1 VDKIDQFK
9 IKNQDLA
16 ESFMPGRDKVFG
28 AILGAAKQ
36 HAEQKGKRDQ
46 LRSLLE
52 GGTMAAMDTGKVEM
66 RKAPG
71 AKKAE
76 EALSTAADFIPFV
89 GAGKSAMQGD
99 YGSAALQAGMDVAGG
114 SLLKGAAALGG
125 KAIPALAGIFIGPKS
140 KLWDK
145 AAADEFNRL
154 VDEGED
160 WNKAHGKTGTHFGAD
175 SALRQE
181 ISDKNMRLR
190 SQAELDAMAQQK
202 RIELSALESAM
213 RFNKT
218 GQRDLFPRELSAA
231 RAELRP
237 RRLELETDID
247 LLRADPSRTGYPLRL
262 VMEHPELYKAYPNIG
277 DDVMV
282 RRGNDLGKGVY
293 GEVVMGPSGRTIGL
307 SRLSESPNAKIKPE
321 DTMVHE
327 LQHVIQDIE
336 GFEGGSSPRD
346 ALNLVAGA
354 RIRELQAQGMSPKD
368 ATAEASK
375 EFSGRAGELYS
386 RMAGEAEAR
395 AVEARRQMTPEERLS
410 TYPQDQDYDNYV
422 PYDRQLMQR
431 DYQPYAHGGEVHM
444 ADAGSVRKAIQAISK
459 FSAPQDE
466 ALRVAQRN
474 AVKMLG
480 LPPGNTPMDR
490 ARAMKLIDAYHG
502 TKQDIT
508 GGFKPGYDDNLAFV
522 TKSPEFASQWI
533 GKGKLQQRS
542 GEQAQREIKSANDAY
557 KNIRS
562 RNMNYE
568 ALNDLKG
575 EEFNSAF
582 DRMNALARAEAEA
595 EFGLLGIPSKI
606 HSTVYPLKVMANKTF
621 NPETDMDVMA
631 EFFEKNEI
639 PPKLQDLYASGNYM
653 MYETKPVVSY
663 LQSKGYDS
671 MRLRE
676 STGDDYPTIAVFN
689 PKGIRSRFAAFDP
702 ARQDE
707 NDLLAGI
714 GALGL
719 GLPLASGLANRDEG
733 YARGGDVHMARG
745 GDAVKALIKAAKALD
760 LPPAAASQRT
770 QIPGTEPTYR
780 KAKEILDR
788 EMPGGRT
795 LDYGSGLGIGS
806 RVLGSESFEPF
817 PREGVAPTYTRA
829 EDIPSDAFH
838 RLVNLNMLNVVP
850 RDVRDAA
857 VENIGRVMRPGGMGL
872 VTTRG
877 KDVMKASG
885 ELGPEPNSMIT
896 SIGTY
901 QKGFT
906 PEELREYLQYILG
919 NKYDIGRLNLG
930 PAGAVVRKKGMKE
943 GGEVHMAGGGNK
955 SLGEMV
961 DELPAKASDKIIEL
975 ALQAY
980 GGLRNRGSLPA
991 NQKVFLDTF
1000 VDKNQAPITESMFS
1014 EPELNALKAMIS
1026 RKGGDKGSINYND
1039 YASFMNTNQVSGNKG
1054 VLEAGKNPYESLR
1067 TTLGQFNYR
1076 LDPATKKYVVEDTY
1090 DFNRLQ
1096 KPPASGGKT
1105 TEDVLKMSDYIAQP
1119 EVFNPGNMNPYM
1131 ALRLY
1136 AGRNMPEGQGRPVSI
1151 SVPYAKGGEVHAA
1164 NGLPLTFA
1172 YDKEDPDALQN
1183 WMRESQFGKVD
1194 IPAPY
1199 RVKPE
1204 EVTVARAMRTPAP
1217 EMSAKD
1223 KLRTLLQEGVKQG
1236 KKEIKTLGDPN
1247 AVTDLVNRGLIAN
1260 NPVSGAI
1267 DLVNMGLEP
1276 FGLGSEMPIGGS
1288 AHVQKLMK
1296 DYGFTKQE
1304 RPLLETGLALASPF
1318 MPAAAKKVGQLAKDT
1333 APAAREAL
1341 HGALESGMES
1351 GLIQGPAY
1359 AIKPVGGQWLD
1370 APRGNRLGLGNES
1383 LAESKTAL
1391 DRALERAQFGIPEW
1405 QELVAAGKFP
1415 AHIAEGN
1422 INAIRQNLEMAKQS
1436 HALNSFTEKQ
1446 LTNYIRNQMGSPE
1459 DPILKL
1465 AENWPNERA
1474 AMLAERRQRLGALE
1488 AKRQA
1493 IETNPVPADV
1503 RDPAAW
1509 RQARIRTIE
1518 GEMAGVRKSIDNI
1531 IEHQPLH
1538 MPTSEVG
1545 LLTDTATRREKAGF
1559 PAHGTATT
1567 DIGRGWENLT
1577 DRQIKNI
1584 EAWKLASSDYLPSL
1598 YDADAANLSASIF
1611 NKPRPHNLTPQQIQ
1625 EVRMYRNDPLAQP
1638 EFLQENKWLGKLDP
1652 GTPIYGLNEPQRV
1665 MRSLGFDHVMD
1676 VLQSDLR
1683 AGRIKPEQL
1692 NRMSV
1697 EDAVRRTAEYNAEK
1711 AAAMSKAEATS
1722 AANLTPHRDY
1732 PGGYRMVQLDKP
1744 GQFAKE
1750 SQLMGHSVEGY
1761 EPPPGH
1767 PDWVDESLDVGSKLY
1782 GATKEGWEGLKSGQT
1797 QVFSFRD
1804 SKNRPHATLEIKKPG
1819 PTYQEMKKIIDGYD
1833 MDENAKMDRLFQLGY
1848 VDEAGN
1854 VLPDKPN
1861 EIVQIKGKVN
1871 NLVNED
1877 YWPYLQRY
1885 VRESG
1890 MPVWSDDLNKI
1901 GLIDMRGRKLAYT
1914 SNPDKV
1920 KNIPDYITESERQR
1934 LRSAGEFIPDP
1945 HFSSPEFAPKGMKR
1959 GGRVKLGALSLAH

>member
-1 VDKIDQFK
+1 MDKIDQFK

-46 LRSLLE
+46 LRAMLE
-52 GGTMAAMDTGKVEM
+52 PEM
-66 RKAPG
+66 
-71 AKKAE
+71 
-76 EALSTAADFIPFV
+76 
-89 GAGKSAMQGD
+89 
-99 YGSAALQAGMDVAGG
+99 AGG
-114 SLLKGAAALGG
+114 
-125 KAIPALAGIFIGPKS
+125 
-140 KLWDK
+140 
-145 AAADEFNRL
+145 
-154 VDEGED
+154 
-160 WNKAHGKTGTHFGAD
+160 
-175 SALRQE
+175 
-181 ISDKNMRLR
+181 
-190 SQAELDAMAQQK
+190 
-202 RIELSALESAM
+202 
-213 RFNKT
+213 
-218 GQRDLFPRELSAA
+218 
-231 RAELRP
+231 
-237 RRLELETDID
+237 
-247 LLRADPSRTGYPLRL
+247 
-262 VMEHPELYKAYPNIG
+262 
-277 DDVMV
+277 
-282 RRGNDLGKGVY
+282 GN
-293 GEVVMGPSGRTIGL
+293 VV
-307 SRLSESPNAKIKPE
+307 K
-321 DTMVHE
+321 
-327 LQHVIQDIE
+327 
-336 GFEGGSSPRD
+336 
-346 ALNLVAGA
+346 
-354 RIRELQAQGMSPKD
+354 
-368 ATAEASK
+368 
-375 EFSGRAGELYS
+375 
-386 RMAGEAEAR
+386 
-395 AVEARRQMTPEERLS
+395 
-410 TYPQDQDYDNYV
+410 
-422 PYDRQLMQR
+422 
-431 DYQPYAHGGEVHM
+431 
-444 ADAGSVRKAIQAISK
+444 
-459 FSAPQDE
+459 
-466 ALRVAQRN
+466 
-474 AVKMLG
+474 
-480 LPPGNTPMDR
+480 
-490 ARAMKLIDAYHG
+490 
-502 TKQDIT
+502 
-508 GGFKPGYDDNLAFV
+508 
-522 TKSPEFASQWI
+522 
-533 GKGKLQQRS
+533 
-542 GEQAQREIKSANDAY
+542 
-557 KNIRS
+557 
-562 RNMNYE
+562 
-568 ALNDLKG
+568 
-575 EEFNSAF
+575 
-582 DRMNALARAEAEA
+582 ALARAAKAVDVLPAAERQTNLDKLLQASKVPMRLYHGTTATEGGKGTDAIRAFKPSKEGSLGSGVYLSPNA
-595 EFGLLGIPSKI
+595 EFASSYAERSGGNVLPV
-606 HSTVYPLKVMANKTF
+606 HVQMENPLVLHGSE
-621 NPETDMDVMA
+621 NPEKYLDPMIEALTRLGMDG
-631 EFFEKNEI
+631 
-639 PPKLQDLYASGNYM
+639 PKARKMVERAYDTKGYIGKEVESRARAAGYDGLMQYRNGNL
-653 MYETKPVVSY
+653 EEVVSY
-663 LQSKGYDS
+663 NPSSIKSAIGNVGTFD
-671 MRLRE
+671 
-676 STGDDYPTIAVFN
+676 TTI
-689 PKGIRSRFAAFDP
+689 
-702 ARQDE
+702 
-707 NDLLAGI
+707 NDLSKKA
-714 GALGL
+714 
-719 GLPLASGLANRDEG
+719 
-733 YARGGDVHMARG
+733 GGDVHMARG
-745 GDAVKALIKAAKALD
+745 GDIKALINAVRALD

-930 PAGAVVRKKGMKE
+930 PAGAVVRKKSMKE
-943 GGEVHMAGGGNK
+943 
-955 SLGEMV
+955 
-961 DELPAKASDKIIEL
+961 
-975 ALQAY
+975 
-980 GGLRNRGSLPA
+980 
-991 NQKVFLDTF
+991 
-1000 VDKNQAPITESMFS
+1000 
-1014 EPELNALKAMIS
+1014 
-1026 RKGGDKGSINYND
+1026 
-1039 YASFMNTNQVSGNKG
+1039 
-1054 VLEAGKNPYESLR
+1054 
-1067 TTLGQFNYR
+1067 
-1076 LDPATKKYVVEDTY
+1076 
-1090 DFNRLQ
+1090 
-1096 KPPASGGKT
+1096 
-1105 TEDVLKMSDYIAQP
+1105 
-1119 EVFNPGNMNPYM
+1119 
-1131 ALRLY
+1131 
-1136 AGRNMPEGQGRPVSI
+1136 
-1151 SVPYAKGGEVHAA
+1151 GGEVHAA

-1172 YDKEDPDALQN
+1172 YDKEDPDAYQK

-1199 RVKPE
+1199 KVTPE

-1236 KKEIKTLGDPN
+1236 KKEVKTLGDPN

-1318 MPAAAKKVGQLAKDT
+1318 APSAAKKVGQLAKDT

-1341 HGALESGMES
+1341 RGALESGMES

-1391 DRALERAQFGIPEW
+1391 DRALERVQFGIPEW

-1518 GEMAGVRKSIDNI
+1518 GEMAGVRESIDNI

-1665 MRSLGFDHVMD
+1665 MRALGFDHVMD

-1683 AGRIKPEQL
+1683 SGRIKPEQL

-1934 LRSAGEFIPDP
+1934 LRSAGEFTPDP
-1945 HFSSPEFAPKGMKR
+1945 HFSSPEFASQGMKR
-1959 GGRVKLGALSLAH
+1959 GGAITKSPTKGKKR